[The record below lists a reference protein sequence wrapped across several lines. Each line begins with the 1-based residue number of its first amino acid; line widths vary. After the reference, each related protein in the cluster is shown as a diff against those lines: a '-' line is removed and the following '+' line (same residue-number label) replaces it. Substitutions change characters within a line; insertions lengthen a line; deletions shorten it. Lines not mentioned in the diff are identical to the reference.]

1 VPIHV
6 GDPTALA
13 QVLPKARHLKATSS
27 MGGIIALPSGQF
39 RVQQAVSGFGLRGH
53 GRPCASAITTTSALR
68 FAVQRIIPSILAAPA
83 FYVV

>member
-1 VPIHV
+1 
-6 GDPTALA
+6 
-13 QVLPKARHLKATSS
+13 

-53 GRPCASAITTTSALR
+53 DRPCASAITTTSALR